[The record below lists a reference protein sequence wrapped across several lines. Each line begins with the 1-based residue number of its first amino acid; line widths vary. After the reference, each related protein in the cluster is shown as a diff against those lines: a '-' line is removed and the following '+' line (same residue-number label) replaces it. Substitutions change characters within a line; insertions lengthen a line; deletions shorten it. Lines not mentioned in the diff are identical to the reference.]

1 MEMVDGDGVYLPQ
14 VFLDPLNKKNVTNIS
29 KNPILVK
36 ALKGPTCFK
45 GEKCMTN
52 DHGLPVFI
60 GVKIQKVKKNL
71 AISIETYN
79 QFLQICGILGYF

>member
-1 MEMVDGDGVYLPQ
+1 
-14 VFLDPLNKKNVTNIS
+14 
-29 KNPILVK
+29 
-36 ALKGPTCFK
+36 
-45 GEKCMTN
+45 MTN